1 MSSVGH
7 YAGHFLARNH
17 VNRVVVSNTSTLKG
31 NSVMTKAK
39 ARARAKAR
47 AVAKAAKPDAK
58 GEKVEVKVRTGHFD
72 AKSNAMRNTA
82 GGANVHSNVGMRRGA
97 ARSR

>member
-1 MSSVGH
+1 
-7 YAGHFLARNH
+7 
-17 VNRVVVSNTSTLKG
+17 
-31 NSVMTKAK
+31 MTKAK

-47 AVAKAAKPDAK
+47 AAAKAAKPDVK
-58 GEKVEVKVRTGHFD
+58 GEKAEVKVRTGHFD

-82 GGANVHSNVGMRRGA
+82 GANVHSNAGMRRGA